1 MDRHID
7 LLVRLCRIWGALA
20 IVAGLAIL
28 VQGLG
33 ALAVVLTAEPGSPQ
47 AGVAAW
53 LTATIY
59 FFFALGAFVWGSVHL
74 SSATGLRRRRPWAR
88 LIGLLLAVLNLFF
101 LPFGTAL
108 AIYAFWVL
116 MSDETRRAFAP
127 DLKPSAESTG

>member
-1 MDRHID
+1 MDRHVS
-7 LLVRLCRIWGALA
+7 LLARLYRIWGMLA
-20 IVAGLAIL
+20 MVAGVAIL

-33 ALAVVLTAEPGSPQ
+33 ALAVVLAAEPGSPQ

-53 LTATIY
+53 LTATMY
-59 FFFALGAFVWGSVHL
+59 FFFALGALVWGSVHL
-74 SSATGLRRRRPWAR
+74 SSARGLRRRRPWSR

-108 AIYAFWVL
+108 AAYAFWVL

-127 DLKPSAESTG
+127 SP